1 MRPTVAC
8 LLLLPAL
15 ALAALPSVAAA
26 QELTARTLRGIAS
39 IETAQGENGVR
50 LTIAAADAE
59 PQVFDGVGDA
69 LVPLRAGNRSGPV
82 LALDIDRDGIDEI
95 FVRTSSQGQRGV
107 LIVFRWDAAAG
118 AYAPVSFTEESGQPK
133 SYLFVHLTQPVS
145 VNGNVIEANHDSTDG
160 GRKRLR
166 VFRYRWNG
174 SGFEQT
180 TDH

>member
-1 MRPTVAC
+1 MRLTVAC
-8 LLLLPAL
+8 LLSAL
-15 ALAALPSVAAA
+15 FLAALPPALAA
-26 QELTARTLRGIAS
+26 QELTARTPRGIAT

-50 LTIAAADAE
+50 LTISAANAE
-59 PQVFDGVGDA
+59 PQIFDGVGDA

-82 LALDIDRDGIDEI
+82 LALDIDRDGVDEL
-95 FVRTSSQGQRGV
+95 FVRTSRAQRGL

-118 AYAPVSFTEESGQPK
+118 DYAPVTFSEDGGAPK
-133 SYLFVHLTQPVS
+133 PYLLVHLTQPVS